1 MKSLWGWLGICLC
14 LAGFILGAVAFTEAK
29 KQTAVGEQIFE
40 QFRVDESAGFR
51 ELLPATLDARAAFF
65 GRAMSADAERLR
77 VNEQGL
83 SVALSRVTNSDA
95 GALFRRVILPALTAS
110 QDAKTLLEGDAF
122 LRRWSIADTM
132 SAGDRA
138 ALASKLVERLY
149 AENDRDTLT
158 ALATVLGSVE
168 KGVSHNTADKL
179 SKRLIARLV
188 HDHDLRTREALI
200 AALAALGPS
209 QGVIEFLLHEDNAHG
224 LRILARDGLD
234 FEKNLLP
241 EKADE
246 LARKLTAR
254 LAVDLNPLAI
264 DALVAMLIPLHESV
278 SSPEA
283 AEVATQLVERAY
295 GEFNAATV
303 QTLLSGL
310 NVFAKRLDD
319 TAARPLAARL
329 ATRLDIEP
337 SAETLAVFASG
348 LAGLAGKADKHTM
361 ETAAAHIVTRIAK
374 EPDVSNLEFL
384 AEALDAFKERA
395 GERNIVL
402 AVTTLGNRL
411 AREQNLNALVTLS
424 SAIEKLDGEAPR
436 QESESLAT
444 EIVARVI
451 VERNR
456 SAILPLTMAIDA
468 LDENIRAPKAE
479 ELASKLLARMRLDR
493 DPQVLR
499 ALAVGLRFLKEKIS
513 PRNFDEAAT
522 ILVTAMQTSQG
533 VEALQTLAFGLH
545 SCLTATGAETF
556 DRAAAI
562 LIANIA
568 QDPQPNFEGFL
579 AIQSRVGNDR
589 IEQAAS
595 ILVDLMTQ
603 QSDATKIHSLALD
616 LEAIEDRVAPPA
628 ANRMASRLI
637 ERMAEVRDPEL
648 LRSLGSALG
657 GLPADSVSTSPI
669 GHAFM
674 IANARCQILLR
685 VPAAERLPAI
695 ANGLLNP
702 FCSEAAW
709 ISLASALG
717 EMTHQPIVRGTAK
730 RDALDLDFDGMG
742 LLKDD
747 DDDEGKS
754 KPGEIAEFEPLRV
767 NFDLLSK
774 VLDDIRPRDPLVS
787 RRTWMELSSAFLLIL
802 GLLSAGY
809 GRFRG
814 RDQLTSGETG
824 QLHSGIRP
832 A

>member
-1 MKSLWGWLGICLC
+1 MKPFWGCLGVCLC
-14 LAGFILGAVAFTEAK
+14 LAGFILGAVAFTDAK
-29 KQTAVGEQIFE
+29 KQIGVGEQILE
-40 QFRVDESAGFR
+40 QFRVDESTGLR
-51 ELLPATLDARAAFF
+51 ELLTASLDARAAFF

-77 VNEQGL
+77 LNEQGL
-83 SVALSRVTNSDA
+83 SVALSRVSDSAA
-95 GALFRRVILPALTAS
+95 GALFRRVILPALTTS
-110 QDAKTLLEGDAF
+110 QNAKALLEGDAF

-132 SAGDRA
+132 SAGDRD
-138 ALASKLVERLY
+138 ALASKLVERMY
-149 AENDRDTLT
+149 TEDDRDTLT
-158 ALATVLGSVE
+158 ALATLLSRIEKSV
-168 KGVSHNTADKL
+168 GQSTADKL
-179 SKRLIARLV
+179 SKRLIARLA

-200 AALAALGPS
+200 AGLAALGQS
-209 QGVIEFLLHEDNAHG
+209 QGVIEFLLHEDDPHG
-224 LRILARDGLD
+224 LRILARDAPD
-234 FEKNLLP
+234 FEKNLSP

-278 SSPEA
+278 TSREA

-295 GEFNAATV
+295 AEFNAATV

-319 TAARPLAARL
+319 TAAKPLAARL

-348 LAGLAGKADKHTM
+348 LAGLAEKADKDTM
-361 ETAAAHIVTRIAK
+361 ETTAAHIAIRIAR
-374 EPDVSNLEFL
+374 EPYVSNLEFL
-384 AEALDAFKERA
+384 AEALNAFKEKAR
-395 GERNIVL
+395 ERNIVL

-411 AREQNLNALVTLS
+411 VREQNLNALVTLS

-436 QESESLAT
+436 PESESLAT
-444 EIVARVI
+444 EIVGRVAI
-451 VERNR
+451 EGNH

-468 LDENIRAPKAE
+468 LDENIRAAKAE
-479 ELASKLLARMRLDR
+479 ELASKLLARMRVDH
-493 DPQVLR
+493 DPEVLR

-533 VEALQTLAFGLH
+533 GEALQTLAFGLH

-562 LIANIA
+562 PIAHMA
-568 QDPQPNFEGFL
+568 QDPQPNLEGFL
-579 AIQSRVGNDR
+579 AIQSRVSNAR

-595 ILVDLMTQ
+595 VLVDLMTQ
-603 QSDATKIHSLALD
+603 QSDATKVHSLALD
-616 LEAIEDRVAPPA
+616 LEAIEDRVAAPA
-628 ANRMASRLI
+628 ANRMASRLGQ
-637 ERMAEVRDPEL
+637 RMAAERDPEL
-648 LRSLGSALG
+648 LRALGSALG
-657 GLPADSVSTSPI
+657 GLPADSISTAQI
-669 GHAFM
+669 GYVFM
-674 IANARCQILLR
+674 IAGAPCQIVLR
-685 VPAAERLPAI
+685 VPAAERLRAV

-702 FCSEAAW
+702 FCSEPAW

-730 RDALDLDFDGMG
+730 REALDLDFDGMG
-742 LLKDD
+742 MLKDD

-754 KPGEIAEFEPLRV
+754 KPGETAEFEPLRV

-774 VLDDIRPRDPLVS
+774 VLDNIRLRDPLLS
-787 RRTWMELSSAFLLIL
+787 RQTWMELSSALLLIL

-809 GRFRG
+809 GRFR
-814 RDQLTSGETG
+814 D
-824 QLHSGIRP
+824 P
-832 A
+832 ARSISTPPE